1 MSCVPPLII
10 LFLGGET
17 MKRFCSAVLAAVV
30 LFCASAAVAE
40 EESAPAGPVET
51 PAPAVEPEVEKPSP
65 WNIRGRSESVV
76 EWKNDSTLNNE
87 TTWRQEL
94 SIGVSRNVKDVSMG
108 LDLSG
113 RATNN
118 ETVDEKDARLLY
130 LHGYY
135 KNNGNQAELGD
146 VAASFNPL
154 VISASLKGTKLNHQ
168 SGDTVSGWN
177 ASMIGGIQKAGWDGL
192 FDTISQEPYDRYI
205 IGANT
210 EHYFGPGRQISFS
223 TAFITD
229 SDYSENGTPPAL
241 PIGPAEAV
249 TVGTSWDWRF
259 NRYFKTRGEAAMT
272 RCDANTD
279 DSRSDDN
286 AGAVRLKLMTAPH
299 IKYFK
304 SDFYYERIDTDF
316 TPFTSSTAADREK
329 FENDSTLM
337 VSRTAKIR
345 LTLKQSRDNL
355 NGSMGDTQT
364 IRDGVTELSLRPD
377 WLKRGDCTFRQQMKH
392 TEGRGTDQAI
402 AISQVDFS
410 IRPTSG
416 WKYALGFIY
425 TDIDDDSQGME
436 DQDIYTVRNT
446 LGWTRT
452 FANDHQFRS
461 TLRIDTN
468 RIGRDS
474 GDQNTLGGKID
485 LGYDA
490 GNTWSADL
498 SATTRETYRD
508 AADDSDYTAY
518 EISGNYHPGGDR
530 SKAVRINAAR
540 RDTDSST
547 TEETARI
554 SYIFSF

>member
-1 MSCVPPLII
+1 
-10 LFLGGET
+10 
-17 MKRFCSAVLAAVV
+17 MKRFCSAVLTAMV

-40 EESAPAGPVET
+40 EEPAPAGPVET

-65 WNIRGRSESVV
+65 WSVRGRSESVV
-76 EWKNDSTLNNE
+76 EWKNDSTANNE
-87 TTWRQEL
+87 TTFRQEL
-94 SIGVSRNVKDVSMG
+94 SVGISRNEKASSMG
-108 LDLSG
+108 LDISG

-135 KNNGNQAELGD
+135 KNNGNQAEIGD

-154 VISASLKGTKLNHQ
+154 VISASLKGTKLSHQ
-168 SGDTVSGWN
+168 SGDTVTGWN
-177 ASMIGGIQKAGWDGL
+177 ASLIGGVQKAGWDEL
-192 FDTISQEPYDRYI
+192 FETNSQEPYDRYI
-205 IGANT
+205 VSAST
-210 EHYFGPGRQISFS
+210 DRFFGPGRQISLS
-223 TAFITD
+223 TAFVTD
-229 SDYSENGTPPAL
+229 SDYSGGDDPLAL
-241 PIGPAEAV
+241 TTGPAEAV
-249 TVGTSWDWRF
+249 TVGASWDWRF

-279 DSRSDDN
+279 DSQSSDN
-286 AGAVRLKLMTAPH
+286 AGAVRFKLMTVPH
-299 IKYFK
+299 SRYLK

-316 TPFTSSTAADREK
+316 TPFTASAAPDREK
-329 FENDSTLM
+329 YENDTTLM

-355 NGSMGDTQT
+355 DGSLGDAQT
-364 IRDGVTELSLRPD
+364 IRDGVTDLTLRPD
-377 WLKRGDCTFRQQMKH
+377 WLKRGECSVRQQMKH

-410 IRPTSG
+410 IRPASG
-416 WKYALGFIY
+416 WKYGLGFIY
-425 TDIDDDSQGME
+425 TDIDEDTQGME

-452 FANDHQFRS
+452 FASDHQFRS

-468 RIGRDS
+468 RINRNS
-474 GDQNTLGGKID
+474 GDQNSLGGKID

-490 GNTWSADL
+490 GTTWSADF

-508 AADDSDYTAY
+508 AADDSEYTAY
-518 EISGNYHPGGDR
+518 EISGSYHPGGDR
-530 SKAVRINAAR
+530 SRAVRINAAR
-540 RDTDSST
+540 RDTDSGT